1 MIARRSLRLPIAL
14 AVVMILMLLLL
25 TVGWVIMAV
34 RSALDQDSWAPLY
47 WTLLSVGAT
56 FFVLILVGV
65 VLYMT
70 LSIKAIN
77 ITRRQSNFI
86 DSVTHELKSPIASL
100 KLHLQTLIRQRVP
113 VEEQQEFYARM
124 LDDVER
130 LDHLINHI
138 LDAARLDRDSTEYR
152 VQPVC
157 LDSLLQQCAEEV
169 CLRRQVAPST
179 MTLDLQSCTVRARP
193 LDLELIF
200 RNLLDNAVKYAGS
213 PPEVHVKLTERPTG
227 QVSVVISDNGRG
239 IPRKLRRKVFGRFV
253 RLGTEL
259 ERDQPGLG
267 LGLYIVRTLVAR
279 LRGQVRIRERGDAA
293 GTIFEVLLPLSLQ
306 YAEPSVLT
314 KTAVVP

>member
-1 MIARRSLRLPIAL
+1 
-14 AVVMILMLLLL
+14 
-25 TVGWVIMAV
+25 MAV
-34 RSALDQDSWAPLY
+34 RSALDHTGWAPLY

-86 DSVTHELKSPIASL
+86 DSVTHELKSPLASL

-113 VEEQQEFYARM
+113 VEEQQEFYTRM

-138 LDAARLDRDSTEYR
+138 LDAARLDRESTDYQVHAVR
-152 VQPVC
+152 
-157 LDSLLQQCAEEV
+157 LDNVLQQCAEEV

-179 MTLDLQSCTVRARP
+179 VTLDLHPCTVRARS

-200 RNLLDNAVKYAGS
+200 RNLLDNAVKYAGK
-213 PPEVHVKLTERPTG
+213 PPEVHVGLAERPTG
-227 QVSVVISDNGRG
+227 QVSVVITDNGRG

-267 LGLYIVRTLVAR
+267 LGLHIVRTLVAR
-279 LRGQVRIRERGDAA
+279 LRGRIRVRERGDAD
-293 GTIFEVLLPLSLQ
+293 GTTFEVLLPLSLQ
-306 YAEPSVLT
+306 YTEQIAPT
-314 KTAVVP
+314 KTAVTT